1 MKILMIED
9 DETIVYGVKTYLA
22 RYDMDVVA
30 ASRLGDVGEEQIR
43 SADLLILDVNLPDGS
58 GFDFLNWV
66 RSFSKLPILMLTVK
80 GDEDYVVKGLSQ
92 GADEYVAKPFS
103 LPVLKA
109 RVDNLFKRLGPEEE
123 LLEFRELILD
133 RQSKMAILRGDAV
146 DLNRQEFDLL
156 AMLLANRG
164 RQLLRSQLID
174 EVWGFGDEVNDN
186 TLTVAVKRLRKKLG
200 PYGHFIKT
208 VRGMGYFWEDGD
220 E

>member
-9 DETIVYGVKTYLA
+9 DETIVYGVKTYLT

-103 LPVLKA
+103 LSVLKA
-109 RVDNLFKRLGPEEE
+109 RIDNLFKRLGPEEE
-123 LLEFRELILD
+123 SMEFKELILD
-133 RQSKMAILRGDAV
+133 RQSKTAILRGDAV

-156 AMLLANRG
+156 AMLLAHRG

-220 E
+220 D

>member
-109 RVDNLFKRLGPEEE
+109 RIDNLFKRLGPEEE
-123 LLEFRELILD
+123 LLEFKELILD

-220 E
+220 D

>member
-109 RVDNLFKRLGPEEE
+109 RIDNLFKRRGPEEE
-123 LLEFRELILD
+123 LLEFKELVLD
-133 RQSKMAILRGDAV
+133 RQSKMAILRGDTV

-156 AMLLANRG
+156 AMLLEHRG

-200 PYGHFIKT
+200 PYSENIKT

-220 E
+220 D

>member
-30 ASRLGDVGEEQIR
+30 ASRLGDVGEEQIC

-109 RVDNLFKRLGPEEE
+109 RIDNLFKRLGSEEE
-123 LLEFRELILD
+123 LLEFKELILD
-133 RQSKMAILRGDAV
+133 RQSKMAILRGDTV

-156 AMLLANRG
+156 AMLLEHRG

-220 E
+220 D

>member
-30 ASRLGDVGEEQIR
+30 ASRLGDVGEEQIC

-109 RVDNLFKRLGPEEE
+109 RIDNLFKRRVPEEE
-123 LLEFRELILD
+123 LLEFKELVLD
-133 RQSKMAILRGDAV
+133 RQSKMAILRGDTV

-156 AMLLANRG
+156 AMLLAHRG

-220 E
+220 D

>member
-9 DETIVYGVKTYLA
+9 DETIVYGVKTYLT

-30 ASRLGDVGEEQIR
+30 ASRLSDVGEEQIR

-109 RVDNLFKRLGPEEE
+109 RIDNLFKRLGPEEE
-123 LLEFRELILD
+123 SMEFKELILD
-133 RQSKMAILRGDAV
+133 RQSKTAILRGDAV

-156 AMLLANRG
+156 AMLLAHRG

>member
-43 SADLLILDVNLPDGS
+43 FADLLILDVNLPDGS

-80 GDEDYVVKGLSQ
+80 GDEDYVVKGLSE

-109 RVDNLFKRLGPEEE
+109 RIDNLFKRLGPEEE
-123 LLEFRELILD
+123 LLEFKELILD
-133 RQSKMAILRGDAV
+133 RQSKTAILRGETL
-146 DLNRQEFDLL
+146 DLNKQEFDLL
-156 AMLLANRG
+156 AMLLAHRG

-208 VRGMGYFWEDGD
+208 LRGMGYFWEDGD
-220 E
+220 D

>member
-22 RYDMDVVA
+22 RYDMEVVA

-80 GDEDYVVKGLSQ
+80 GDEDYVVKGLSE

-109 RVDNLFKRLGPEEE
+109 RIDNLFKRRGPEEKW
-123 LLEFRELILD
+123 LEFKELILD

-220 E
+220 D

>member
-22 RYDMDVVA
+22 RYDMEVVA
-30 ASRLGDVGEEQIR
+30 AGRLGDVGEEQIR

-109 RVDNLFKRLGPEEE
+109 RIDNLFKRLGPEEE
-123 LLEFRELILD
+123 LLEFKELILD
-133 RQSKMAILRGDAV
+133 RQSKTAILRGDAV

-156 AMLLANRG
+156 AMLLAHRG

-220 E
+220 D

>member
-30 ASRLGDVGEEQIR
+30 ASRLCDVGEEQIR

-109 RVDNLFKRLGPEEE
+109 RIDNLFKRLGPEEE
-123 LLEFRELILD
+123 LLEFKELILD
-133 RQSKMAILRGDAV
+133 RQSKTTILRGETL
-146 DLNRQEFDLL
+146 DLNKQEFDLL
-156 AMLLANRG
+156 AMLLAHRG

-220 E
+220 D

>member
-22 RYDMDVVA
+22 RYDMEVVA

-103 LPVLKA
+103 LPVLKV
-109 RVDNLFKRLGPEEE
+109 RIDNLFKRLGPEEE
-123 LLEFRELILD
+123 LLEFKELILD

-220 E
+220 D

>member
-22 RYDMDVVA
+22 RYDMEVVA
-30 ASRLGDVGEEQIR
+30 AGRLGDVGEEQIR

-109 RVDNLFKRLGPEEE
+109 RIDNLFKRLGPEEE
-123 LLEFRELILD
+123 SMEFKELILD
-133 RQSKMAILRGDAV
+133 RQSKMAILRGKAV

-220 E
+220 D

>member
-22 RYDMDVVA
+22 RYDMEVVA
-30 ASRLGDVGEEQIR
+30 AGRLGDVGEEQIR

-109 RVDNLFKRLGPEEE
+109 RIDNLFKRLGPEEE
-123 LLEFRELILD
+123 LLEFKELILD
-133 RQSKMAILRGDAV
+133 RQSKMAILRGKAV

-220 E
+220 D

>member
-9 DETIVYGVKTYLA
+9 DETIVYGVKTYLT
-22 RYDMDVVA
+22 RYDMAVVA
-30 ASRLGDVGEEQIR
+30 ASRLGDVGEGQIR

-80 GDEDYVVKGLSQ
+80 GGEDYVVKGLSQ

-109 RVDNLFKRLGPEEE
+109 RIDNLFKRLGPEEE
-123 LLEFRELILD
+123 LLEFKELILD
-133 RQSKMAILRGDAV
+133 RQSKMAILRGNAV

-220 E
+220 D

>member
-9 DETIVYGVKTYLA
+9 DETIVYGVKTYLT

-109 RVDNLFKRLGPEEE
+109 RIDNLFKRRVPGEE
-123 LLEFRELILD
+123 LPEFKELILD
-133 RQSKMAILRGDAV
+133 RQSKTAILRGDAV

-156 AMLLANRG
+156 AMLLEHRG
-164 RQLLRSQLID
+164 RKLLRSQLID

-220 E
+220 D

>member
-30 ASRLGDVGEEQIR
+30 ASRLSDVGEEQIR

-109 RVDNLFKRLGPEEE
+109 RIDNLFKRRVPGEE
-123 LLEFRELILD
+123 LPEFKELILD
-133 RQSKMAILRGDAV
+133 RQSKTAILRGDAV

-156 AMLLANRG
+156 AMLLAHRG

-220 E
+220 D

>member
-30 ASRLGDVGEEQIR
+30 ASRLGDVGEEQIC

-109 RVDNLFKRLGPEEE
+109 RIDNLFKRRVPEEE
-123 LLEFRELILD
+123 LLEFKELVLD
-133 RQSKMAILRGDAV
+133 RQSKMAILRGDTV

-156 AMLLANRG
+156 AMLLAHRG

-208 VRGMGYFWEDGD
+208 VRGMGYMWEDD
-220 E
+220 DD

>member
-109 RVDNLFKRLGPEEE
+109 RIDNLFKRLGPEEE
-123 LLEFRELILD
+123 LPEFKELILD

-156 AMLLANRG
+156 AMLLAHRG

-220 E
+220 D

>member
-109 RVDNLFKRLGPEEE
+109 RIDNLFKRLGPEEE
-123 LLEFRELILD
+123 LSEFKELVLD
-133 RQSKMAILRGDAV
+133 RQSKTAILRGDAV

-156 AMLLANRG
+156 AMLLEHRG

-220 E
+220 D

>member
-80 GDEDYVVKGLSQ
+80 GDEDYVVKGLSE

-109 RVDNLFKRLGPEEE
+109 RIDNLFKRLGPEEE
-123 LLEFRELILD
+123 LLEFKELILD
-133 RQSKMAILRGDAV
+133 RQSKMAILRGDTV

-156 AMLLANRG
+156 AMLLEHRG
-164 RQLLRSQLID
+164 RQLLRSQFID

-220 E
+220 D

>member
-30 ASRLGDVGEEQIR
+30 ASRLSDVGEEQIR

-109 RVDNLFKRLGPEEE
+109 RIDNLFKRRVPGEE
-123 LLEFRELILD
+123 LPEFKELILD
-133 RQSKMAILRGDAV
+133 RQSKTAILRGDAV

-156 AMLLANRG
+156 AMLLEHRG

-220 E
+220 D

>member
-22 RYDMDVVA
+22 RYDMEVVA
-30 ASRLGDVGEEQIR
+30 ASRLGDVGEKQIR
-43 SADLLILDVNLPDGS
+43 PADLLILDVNLPDGS

-80 GDEDYVVKGLSQ
+80 GDEDYVVKGLSE

-109 RVDNLFKRLGPEEE
+109 RIDNLFKRLGPEEE
-123 LLEFRELILD
+123 LPEFKELILD
-133 RQSKMAILRGDAV
+133 RQSKMAILRGNAV

-220 E
+220 D

>member
-9 DETIVYGVKTYLA
+9 DETIVYGVKTYLT

-109 RVDNLFKRLGPEEE
+109 RIDNLFKRLGPEEE
-123 LLEFRELILD
+123 PLEFKELILD

-156 AMLLANRG
+156 AMLLEHRD

-200 PYGHFIKT
+200 PYGENIKT

-220 E
+220 D

>member
-22 RYDMDVVA
+22 RYDMEVVA
-30 ASRLGDVGEEQIR
+30 ASRLGDVGEEQIC

-109 RVDNLFKRLGPEEE
+109 RIDNLFKRRGPEEE
-123 LLEFRELILD
+123 LLEFKELILD
-133 RQSKMAILRGDAV
+133 RQSKMAILRGDTL

-156 AMLLANRG
+156 AMLLAHRG

>member
-22 RYDMDVVA
+22 RYDMDMVA
-30 ASRLGDVGEEQIR
+30 ASRLGDVGEEQIC

-80 GDEDYVVKGLSQ
+80 GGEDYVVKGLSE

-109 RVDNLFKRLGPEEE
+109 RIDNLLKRLGPEEE
-123 LLEFRELILD
+123 LLEFKELILD
-133 RQSKMAILRGDAV
+133 RQSKMAILRGNAV

-164 RQLLRSQLID
+164 RQLLRSKLID

-200 PYGHFIKT
+200 PYGHYIKT

-220 E
+220 D

>member
-30 ASRLGDVGEEQIR
+30 ASRLSDVGEEQIR

-109 RVDNLFKRLGPEEE
+109 RIDNLFKRLGPEEE
-123 LLEFRELILD
+123 SMEFKELILD
-133 RQSKMAILRGDAV
+133 RQSKTAILRGDAV

-156 AMLLANRG
+156 AMLLAHRG

-220 E
+220 D

>member
-22 RYDMDVVA
+22 RYDMEVVA

-80 GDEDYVVKGLSQ
+80 GDEDYVVEGLSQ

-109 RVDNLFKRLGPEEE
+109 RIDNLFKRLGPEEE
-123 LLEFRELILD
+123 LLEFKELILD
-133 RQSKMAILRGDAV
+133 RQSKMAILRGNAV

-220 E
+220 D

>member
-30 ASRLGDVGEEQIR
+30 ASRLGDVGEEQIC

-109 RVDNLFKRLGPEEE
+109 RIDNLFKRRVPEEE
-123 LLEFRELILD
+123 QLKFKELVLD
-133 RQSKMAILRGDAV
+133 RQSKMAILRGDTV

-156 AMLLANRG
+156 AMLLEHQG

-174 EVWGFGDEVNDN
+174 EVWGFGGEVNDN

-200 PYGHFIKT
+200 PYGENIKT
-208 VRGMGYFWEDGD
+208 VRGMGYLWEDGD
-220 E
+220 D

>member
-9 DETIVYGVKTYLA
+9 DETIVYGVKTYLT
-22 RYDMDVVA
+22 RYDMEVVA

-109 RVDNLFKRLGPEEE
+109 RIDNLFKRLGPEEE
-123 LLEFRELILD
+123 LLEFKELILD
-133 RQSKMAILRGDAV
+133 RQSKMAILRGNAV

-164 RQLLRSQLID
+164 RQLLRNQLID

-220 E
+220 D

>member
-30 ASRLGDVGEEQIR
+30 ASRLGDVGEEEIR
-43 SADLLILDVNLPDGS
+43 FADLLILDVNLPDGS

-103 LPVLKA
+103 LPVLKV
-109 RVDNLFKRLGPEEE
+109 RIDNLFKRLGPEEE
-123 LLEFRELILD
+123 LLEFKELILD

-200 PYGHFIKT
+200 SYGHFIKT

-220 E
+220 D

>member
-30 ASRLGDVGEEQIR
+30 ASRLGDVGEEQIC

-109 RVDNLFKRLGPEEE
+109 RIDNLFKRLGPEEE
-123 LLEFRELILD
+123 LLEFKELILD
-133 RQSKMAILRGDAV
+133 RQSKTAILRGDAV

-156 AMLLANRG
+156 AMLLAHRG

-220 E
+220 D

>member
-22 RYDMDVVA
+22 RYDMELVA

-109 RVDNLFKRLGPEEE
+109 RIDNLFKRLGPEEE
-123 LLEFRELILD
+123 LPEFKELILD
-133 RQSKMAILRGDAV
+133 RQSKMAILRGKAV

-220 E
+220 D

>member
-9 DETIVYGVKTYLA
+9 DETIIYGVKTYLA

-109 RVDNLFKRLGPEEE
+109 RIDNLFKRRVPEEE
-123 LLEFRELILD
+123 LPEFKELILD
-133 RQSKMAILRGDAV
+133 RQSKMAILRGNAV

-156 AMLLANRG
+156 AMLLEHRG

-220 E
+220 D

>member
-22 RYDMDVVA
+22 RYDMEVVA

-43 SADLLILDVNLPDGS
+43 SADMLILDVNLPDGS

-109 RVDNLFKRLGPEEE
+109 RIDNLFKRRVPEEE
-123 LLEFRELILD
+123 QLKFKELVLD
-133 RQSKMAILRGDAV
+133 RQSKMAILRGDTV

-156 AMLLANRG
+156 AMLLAHRG

-208 VRGMGYFWEDGD
+208 VRGMGYMWEDGHD
-220 E
+220 

>member
-30 ASRLGDVGEEQIR
+30 ASRLSDVGEEQIR

-109 RVDNLFKRLGPEEE
+109 RIDNLFKRRVPGEE
-123 LLEFRELILD
+123 LPEFKELILD
-133 RQSKMAILRGDAV
+133 RQSKTAILRGDAV

-156 AMLLANRG
+156 AMLLEHRG
-164 RQLLRSQLID
+164 RKLLRSQLID

-220 E
+220 D

>member
-109 RVDNLFKRLGPEEE
+109 RIDNLFKRRRPEKE
-123 LLEFRELILD
+123 LPEFKELILD
-133 RQSKMAILRGDAV
+133 RQSKTAILRGDTL
-146 DLNRQEFDLL
+146 DLNKQEFDLL
-156 AMLLANRG
+156 VMLLEHRG
-164 RQLLRSQLID
+164 RQLLRGQLID
-174 EVWGFGDEVNDN
+174 EVWGFGGEVNDN

-220 E
+220 D

>member
-22 RYDMDVVA
+22 RYDMEVVA

-109 RVDNLFKRLGPEEE
+109 RIDNLFKRRVPEEE
-123 LLEFRELILD
+123 LLKFKELVLD
-133 RQSKMAILRGDAV
+133 RQSKMAILRGDTV

-156 AMLLANRG
+156 AMLLAHRG

-174 EVWGFGDEVNDN
+174 EVWGFGGEVNDN

-220 E
+220 D

>member
-109 RVDNLFKRLGPEEE
+109 RIDNLFKRRVPEEE
-123 LLEFRELILD
+123 LPEFKELVLD
-133 RQSKMAILRGDAV
+133 RQSKTAILRGDAV

-156 AMLLANRG
+156 AMLLEHRG
-164 RQLLRSQLID
+164 RKLLRSQLID

-220 E
+220 D

>member
-58 GFDFLNWV
+58 GFDFLIWV

-109 RVDNLFKRLGPEEE
+109 RIDNLFKRLGPEEE
-123 LLEFRELILD
+123 PLEFKELILD
-133 RQSKMAILRGDAV
+133 RQSKTAILRDDAV

-156 AMLLANRG
+156 AMLLEHRG

-220 E
+220 D